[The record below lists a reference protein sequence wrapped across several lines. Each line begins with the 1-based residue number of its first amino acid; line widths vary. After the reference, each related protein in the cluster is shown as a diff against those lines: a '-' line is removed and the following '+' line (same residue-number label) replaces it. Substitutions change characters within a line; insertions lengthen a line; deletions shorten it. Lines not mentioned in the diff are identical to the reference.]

1 MASVL
6 AGALGFLTT
15 AIPAVAA
22 GPALSP
28 GEATVHTIA
37 DGTVDDMRKLQGYM
51 MIYRGIRGCQSLGAI
66 FSEAD
71 VAMME
76 GFLQASFAEVSMS
89 DRQRAWEDAGELLG
103 DSVDKLYF
111 MAAAKRE
118 AECKE
123 LADVAGELGL
133 NLPSRR

>member
-1 MASVL
+1 MARVL
-6 AGALGFLTT
+6 AGVFGVLAT

-37 DGTVDDMRKLQGYM
+37 DATADELRELQGFM
-51 MIYRGIRGCQSLGAI
+51 MIYRGMRGCQSLGAI

-76 GFLQASFAEVSMS
+76 GFLQARFADVSVA
-89 DRQRAWEDAGELLG
+89 DRQRAWNDAGELLG

-118 AECKE
+118 TECRG
-123 LADVAGELGL
+123 LADVAVDLGL